1 MCFFEGASR
10 NLTMEAHL
18 ETLLQVET
26 TMSKGIMRVTTTA
39 LGGGAAAAVMLRPV
53 IATNPYILMV
63 IILAFDF
70 VVALFML
77 TQFKYAGAKFPQ
89 TLEHWSEQHRH
100 GSWRFSYASCF
111 MLF

>member
-1 MCFFEGASR
+1 
-10 NLTMEAHL
+10 MEVHL

-89 TLEHWSEQHRH
+89 TLIHLLRH
-100 GSWRFSYASCF
+100 LLTFGLSNAAMAVGGSHMLHASW
-111 MLF
+111 LS